1 MWISVVCVT
10 SALPTHTPTQV
21 LPSPFLSSLLK
32 TISSWDILESVQ
44 DGVGRQENLRIA
56 SGLQL
61 GAALD
66 HPSSWEPL
74 HTAPAPSSTTK
85 TEQNTS
91 LTLHQDEG

>member
-1 MWISVVCVT
+1 MWVRDVCVT
-10 SALPTHTPTQV
+10 SALPTPTPTQV
-21 LPSPFLSSLLK
+21 LPSPFWSSVLK
-32 TISSWDILESVQ
+32 TSSSWDILESVQ
-44 DGVGRQENLRIA
+44 VGRQENLRIA

-66 HPSSWEPL
+66 RPSSWEPL

-91 LTLHQDEG
+91 LTLHQDTG